1 MRKFTTYPNYPVVF
15 ADTYIYR
22 GPVKHFENII
32 ETDGYYE
39 TTADSYAK
47 AISNIKFQAKRNN
60 GFKQSAK
67 ITIDESL
74 VDNVSQVYDASFKC
88 PECHIQLT
96 DGGYCPECGE
106 YYGE

>member
-1 MRKFTTYPNYPVVF
+1 MK
-15 ADTYIYR
+15 I
-22 GPVKHFENII
+22 HE
-32 ETDGYYE
+32 
-39 TTADSYAK
+39 
-47 AISNIKFQAKRNN
+47 ISP
-60 GFKQSAK
+60 AK